1 MAWFS
6 WPKLSHD
13 QLTSERAQSEEY
25 KRRVGNPG
33 ALFHYEDR
41 PPFSAVTA
49 ELMLFDHKVT
59 LALAV
64 RNGLL
69 AQMEIEVLGGPPGI
83 REYVARQWERIW
95 SLAGPVIVEAK
106 HIGWTGFEPMFEPGD
121 SNSPDA
127 GRAVFCGYRDFHQRD
142 MRPLVA
148 DGRVVGLT
156 LNNVQD
162 GSGGKL
168 ALFSPKGCWI
178 TYKDRYSNYYGQ
190 SLLEH
195 AYAPWNEKWQRGGAV
210 KLRQLRMMKDAWV
223 GDVLRYPTQRRSL
236 TPDGNVVSWRDV
248 AREIVQLR
256 QSGGVMGIPSDR
268 TADGNNYE
276 WEYTGPTA
284 VEGAT
289 PIHEYKKELDT
300 EIVEGLEV
308 PGEVLETAE
317 GGNAYNGRT
326 IPMVGLLAALQT
338 EGEGYARQVDQQIIR
353 PLVQW
358 EFSCKPAYQIRVK
371 PLIKTIQQLMG
382 GNEEKP
388 GGGSGSVFSGFGFQR
403 PSPQSAGSQ
412 TPAGASAGRYGETQ
426 FSGDGARARTC
437 SWRDRVTPRQA
448 RPLCGSTVGGVYY
461 RPGEWISP
469 EALQFAS
476 DTELLQLAGG
486 SGNGERWVTI
496 GGRKVEGGEHV
507 GGFPVKLD
515 KDGNIIAGGPRG
527 MRGMHVTKSGSYFAE
542 QKATREKTGE
552 DKFAGVADFF
562 DERGAEVTAAQKA
575 AKTAAQEDANARAPG
590 NTRSLKKILA
600 YQAEQW
606 GMSEDTYAQFM
617 DEVWSEQEGILRE
630 RESMKESARQY
641 LGIDAGDLRRLEERG
656 GKNKRGGDHTD
667 VKGIDEAAQWLK
679 ENYPQ
684 FFTSGDDEQDLWDAL
699 VEGVKKPPSR
709 TSREFHDKIDER
721 LASLMKDAGDSWAPQ
736 NPDLPEEEPV
746 AVGSYGDEEL
756 PFSGAA
762 AADPAAILIASNTAR
777 LASSAAAEKS

>member
-1 MAWFS
+1 MGWFQ

-49 ELMLFDHKVT
+49 ELMMFDHKVT
-59 LALAV
+59 LALAI

-69 AQMEIEVLGGPPGI
+69 AQMEIEVVGGPPGI
-83 REYVARQWERIW
+83 REYVARQWEKIW
-95 SLAGPVIVEAK
+95 TLAGPVIVEAK

-121 SNSPDA
+121 ANSPDA
-127 GRAVFCGYRDFHQRD
+127 GRAMFCGYRDFHPRD
-142 MRPLVA
+142 IRPLVSE
-148 DGRVVGLT
+148 GKIVGLT
-156 LNNVQD
+156 LNNCQN
-162 GSGGKL
+162 GAGGKL
-168 ALFSPKGCWI
+168 ALFAPKGCWI

-190 SLLEH
+190 SLVEH
-195 AYAPWNEKWQRGGAV
+195 AYAPWHEKWQRGGAI

-223 GDVLRYPTQRRSL
+223 GDILRYPTNRRTL
-236 TPDGNVVSWRDV
+236 TPGGEVVSWRDV
-248 AREIVQLR
+248 AREIIQLR

-268 TADGNNYE
+268 TADGNYE

-289 PIHEYKKELDT
+289 PIHEYKKELDL

-353 PLVQW
+353 PLVRW
-358 EFSCKPAYQIRVK
+358 EFGCAPSYQIKVK
-371 PLIKTIQQLMG
+371 PLIETIQQLMG
-382 GNEEKP
+382 GGEKED
-388 GGGSGSVFSGFGFQR
+388 GGRGSSSIFSGFGFQR
-403 PSPQSAGSQ
+403 PPASPQSAGDS
-412 TPAGASAGRYGETQ
+412 PPVGASAEGYGNSQ
-426 FSGDGARARTC
+426 FSAGDSRARTC
-437 SWRDRVTPRQA
+437 NWRDRLTPRQA

-469 EALQFAS
+469 AALQFAS
-476 DTELLQLAGG
+476 DAELLQLAGDGGG
-486 SGNGERWVTI
+486 SSNGERWVTI
-496 GGRKVEGGEHV
+496 GGRKGDGGEHV

-542 QKATREKTGE
+542 QKATREKSGE

-562 DERGAEVTAAQKA
+562 DEKREEVTAAKKE
-575 AKTAAQEDANARAPG
+575 AKTAAEKDALDRAPG
-590 NTRSLKKILA
+590 NTRSLKKIMA

-606 GMSEDTYAQFM
+606 GMSEETYAQFM
-617 DEVWSEQEGILRE
+617 DEVWGEHIQDFRDRENLKDSLRK
-630 RESMKESARQY
+630 M
-641 LGIDAGDLRRLEERG
+641 LGKDAGDLKRVENRG
-656 GKNKRGGDHTD
+656 GKDGRGGDYDHVVGMD
-667 VKGIDEAAQWLK
+667 VAAEYL
-679 ENYPQ
+679 ESNYPQ
-684 FFTSGDDEQDLWDAL
+684 FMNTDNAEKAVWNLII
-699 VEGVKKPPSR
+699 EGRQREPSR

-721 LASLMKDAGDSWAPQ
+721 LASLMKEAGDNWSPP
-736 NPDLPEEEPV
+736 NPDMPADDEPV
-746 AVGSYGDEEL
+746 AVGSYGDEL
-756 PFSGAA
+756 PFSGA
-762 AADPAAILIASNTAR
+762 R
-777 LASSAAAEKS
+777 